1 MEGGR
6 SPWPL
11 YGGLGYPRHT
21 GPGTTSEPSLR
32 GARPL
37 CLQLRLPPSHCASCP
52 AALHLLCTLQAVA
65 SAAQASL
72 LRQQEEL
79 DRKAA
84 ELERKERE
92 LQNTVANLHGR
103 GGRAARLRIR

>member
-1 MEGGR
+1 MGQ
-6 SPWPL
+6 
-11 YGGLGYPRHT
+11 
-21 GPGTTSEPSLR
+21 GPSGFL
-32 GARPL
+32 
-37 CLQLRLPPSHCASCP
+37 LRLTLSLLLPCP
-52 AALHLLCTLQAVA
+52 AAPTLCAPQAVA

-103 GGRAARLRIR
+103 GGDWSLGQRAWRRSLR